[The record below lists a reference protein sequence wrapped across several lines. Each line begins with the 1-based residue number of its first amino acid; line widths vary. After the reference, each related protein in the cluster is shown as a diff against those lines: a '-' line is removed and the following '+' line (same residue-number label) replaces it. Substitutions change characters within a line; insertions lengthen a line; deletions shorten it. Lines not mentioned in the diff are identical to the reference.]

1 MRLLGSTAPIRS
13 RRLSSFH
20 TWISRFRHRRKLQNN
35 VRHACSMNFPTIAL
49 ALTFFL
55 VTPGRVLSQ
64 EGAPLTPENEIR
76 QLEKD
81 FADAIQTQ
89 DSTLVKK
96 FVADDYFLAIG
107 IRGGPLQIVPRNKWI
122 LAIKDYVTKSFTIDD
137 IRVHLY
143 GDLAVAILLYSQ
155 KAVRSEEHTSEL

>member
-1 MRLLGSTAPIRS
+1 
-13 RRLSSFH
+13 
-20 TWISRFRHRRKLQNN
+20 
-35 VRHACSMNFPTIAL
+35 MNFPTIAL

-107 IRGGPLQIVPRNKWI
+107 IRGVPLQIVPRNKWI

-155 KAVRSEEHTSEL
+155 KAVLRGQERSAQFVLTDIWKKGENGWQITERHSSRPEVPTIVRPK